1 MSDWLVLAGPASKD
15 LSFSLSKSL
24 DLDLIE
30 VESRSFPDGERKVRL
45 QHDVKNKNIILVQ
58 SLHPPID
65 GHLMQLLF
73 TIHKL
78 TEEGAKVLACVPY
91 LAYARQDLEFQKG
104 EVISLSVLSRLFRSV
119 GVSSLVTVDIHSS
132 QGLGYFSFPTYSVSA
147 MPLLANYAKNNL
159 KLVSPLAVSPD
170 FGGSARVEAFA
181 KIMDIPSI
189 SLKKS
194 RNRNTGEVIMEKSNI
209 EVTGR
214 DILLIDDMI
223 TTGNSIVKAANYLKK
238 FNTGKIYALCSH
250 AVLIDAASSII
261 QEAGVEEIIAT
272 NTIPCNVSKVDIT
285 PILTEHFKTI
295 R

>member
-1 MSDWLVLAGPASKD
+1 MSDWLVLAGPASKN
-15 LSFSLSKSL
+15 LSLSLSKSL

-30 VESRSFPDGERKVRL
+30 VESKSFPDGERKVRL

-65 GHLMQLLF
+65 THLMQLLF
-73 TIHKL
+73 TVHKL
-78 TEEGAKVLACVPY
+78 TEEGAKVFACIPY

-104 EVISLSVLSRLFRSV
+104 EVITLGVLSRLFRSV

-147 MPLLANYAKNNL
+147 MPLLANYSKNNL
-159 KLVSPLAVSPD
+159 KLNSPLAVSPD

-181 KIMDIPSI
+181 KIMDIPNI

-194 RNRNTGEVIMEKSNI
+194 RNRSTGEVIMEESNI
-209 EVTGR
+209 DVTGR

-223 TTGNSIVKAANYLKK
+223 TTGNSIVKAANYLNK
-238 FNTGKIYALCSH
+238 FNPGKIYALCSH
-250 AVLIDAASSII
+250 AVLIDDASLII
-261 QEAGVEEIIAT
+261 KEAGVEEIIAT

-285 PILTEHFKTI
+285 PILTEYFKTI